1 MTAVTKSDTPKLSVL
16 TPLYNAAPYVKK
28 AVQSVL
34 AQDFGDFELI
44 ICDDGSTDNGAQ
56 IVAGI
61 AAADNRIRILSN
73 GKNRGYSFTM
83 NRLFEEA
90 RGEWI
95 ANMDADDLSLPGRF
109 GTMLAFLSKNPE
121 VGIVGSWSEYIDEN
135 DKPLGVKNYFNSPA
149 NDDFAIKSRPNWG
162 TVLLWPT
169 TFLNRQKLIVEHNL
183 RFDELKF
190 EGSRNHAVD
199 DRFMIRAFGL
209 TKVATTP
216 QKLYAY
222 RRHSSQ
228 MTAPAPN
235 DSTHDAKTVLNTTL
249 LLANFG
255 IARDT
260 VVAARGLEFLHNL
273 SKSSDLANVRRLLA
287 AISKSKRMYEYR
299 HNWRT
304 NPVSFGYINTY
315 LHTVFKLLGKRAAL
329 REATLLFFLTPL
341 TMLLYANRRLNLRPR
356 RRLRTALKKLFGRGG
371 AR

>member
-1 MTAVTKSDTPKLSVL
+1 MSIPQLSVL
-16 TPLYNAAPYVKK
+16 MALYNAAPYVRQ
-28 AVQSVL
+28 AVDSVL
-34 AQDFGDFELI
+34 TQDFGDFELI
-44 ICDDGSTDNGAQ
+44 ICDDGSTDDGAQ
-56 IVAGI
+56 VVADI
-61 AAADNRIRILSN
+61 AAADKRIRVLSN

-121 VGIVGSWSEYIDEN
+121 VGIVGSWSEYIDEK
-135 DKPLGVKNYFNSPA
+135 DKPLGVRNYFNSPA
-149 NDDFAIKSRPNWG
+149 NDDFAIKRRPEWG
-162 TVLLWPT
+162 PILLWPT
-169 TFLNRQKLIVEHNL
+169 TFLNRQKLIVENNL
-183 RFDELKF
+183 RFDDLKF
-190 EGSRNHAVD
+190 TDTTSHAPD
-199 DRFMIRAFGL
+199 DRFMIRAFGF

-222 RRHSSQ
+222 RRHSNQ
-228 MTAPAPN
+228 LTTTK
-235 DSTHDAKTVLNTTL
+235 DSDPQRVAKIVHNETMM
-249 LLANFG
+249 LANYD
-255 IARDT
+255 IAEVT
-260 VVAARGLEFLHNL
+260 VVAAWGLWFLRNP
-273 SKSSDLANVRRLLA
+273 SKSFDIANVRRLMV

-315 LHTVFKLLGKRAAL
+315 LHNVSKLLGKRVAL
-329 REATLLFFLTPL
+329 QEATLLFFLTPL

-356 RRLRTALKKLFGRGG
+356 RRLRTVLKKLFGRGG